1 MKSREWFDA
10 QELKERILEM
20 KKVFEWFCDEENA
33 TLFVG
38 ILFVLPVILAI
49 VLDIMKAF
57 R

>member
-1 MKSREWFDA
+1 
-10 QELKERILEM
+10 M